1 MIKGA
6 VFDMDGLMFDT
17 ERLVY
22 ETWQTMMDELG
33 FVYNL
38 DIFKNTIGL
47 RTDLAESYYNS
58 LYGERFCYK
67 PLKQKSREIFL
78 KRVSE
83 EGVPIKKG
91 LSELLK
97 FLKSNGLKIA
107 VATSTSAQTAHK
119 IIKMAGVYDYFDAFV
134 CGDDVKNSKPHP
146 EVFLTAAEM
155 LSLSPRECAAFE
167 DSINGIKS
175 AHSAEMT
182 TVMIPDY
189 LQPTQEIIPMIDCLC
204 DDLLQ
209 AIEFI
214 SKNLRKH

>member
-1 MIKGA
+1 MINGA
-6 VFDMDGLMFDT
+6 VFDMDGLMFDS

-22 ETWQTMMDELG
+22 ETWQMMMDELG
-33 FVYNL
+33 FEYNL

-47 RTDLAESYYNS
+47 RTDLTESYYNS
-58 LYGERFCYK
+58 LYGERFCYN
-67 PLKQKSREIFL
+67 PLKQRSREIFL
-78 KRVSE
+78 KRVSD

-91 LSELLK
+91 LVELLE
-97 FLKSNGLKIA
+97 FLKSNNLKIA

-119 IIKMAGVYDYFDAFV
+119 IIKMAGVYDYFEAFV
-134 CGDDVKNSKPHP
+134 CGDDVKNGKPHP
-146 EVFLTAAEM
+146 EVFLTAAEK
-155 LSLSPRECAAFE
+155 LSLLPVECVAFE

-182 TVMIPDY
+182 TVMVPDY

-204 DDLLQ
+204 DDLSQ

-214 SKNLRKH
+214 DKNRR